1 MKPLT
6 RRDVAMY
13 AVEFETKAQ
22 DQLIEI
28 PAQFTSLFSKPVRVI
43 VMLKDNLAN
52 SINQQTEQL
61 PAVKAFL
68 ALLPTTEKHGYLAV
82 ISCLTKP
89 EVIG

>member
-28 PAQFTSLFSKPVRVI
+28 PAQFTSLFSKPVKVI
-43 VMLKDNLAN
+43 VMLKDNLTN
-52 SINQQTEQL
+52 SINQQTEQDL
-61 PAVKAFL
+61 EAGYKAMANDSEREL
-68 ALLPTTEKHGYLAV
+68 EAQEW
-82 ISCLTKP
+82 
-89 EVIG
+89 

>member
-1 MKPLT
+1 
-6 RRDVAMY
+6 MY

-52 SINQQTEQL
+52 SINQQTEQDIE
-61 PAVKAFL
+61 A
-68 ALLPTTEKHGYLAV
+68 GYQAMARDSERESEAQEWCNNLMPNNNHA
-82 ISCLTKP
+82 TW
-89 EVIG
+89 